1 MSVES
6 PAADSPI
13 LLTGGET
20 SAEFQEIRRRLE
32 EYERLLDIGVQL
44 TGTLEL
50 STILNLALVRAE
62 EVCRAETS
70 SIWEVDEERRELF
83 FRVVRGRTA
92 EEIRHVRIPCGVGIA
107 GTVARTG
114 QPELVNDVAAD
125 PRWRGDF
132 QAGFRTR
139 ALLAVPLVAH
149 GTIIGVLQL
158 LNPVGKERFSP
169 DDLRRMQLFAG
180 MLAHPLQNARLYQ
193 ARRRQ
198 FMETVLAWAE
208 AIERKDP
215 YTGGHV
221 RRVTGYSLLLGAELR
236 LVADDMEEL
245 WLASTLHD
253 VGKIFV
259 SDAILGKPAPLTP
272 EETVVMNAH
281 PVDGEHILAGVK
293 DLRRVLA
300 GVRNHHERFDG
311 RGYPDGLKGEEIP
324 LAARIIAVA
333 DTFDAMTT
341 SRPYRQGLG
350 REQAAREIAAG
361 AGTQFCPQVV
371 AAFLAL
377 FDAGRYDLDLAE
389 ALWQPFVTAFE

>member
-1 MSVES
+1 MSVETVPGVRTL
-6 PAADSPI
+6 PAGQS
-13 LLTGGET
+13 

-50 STILNLALVRAE
+50 ATILNLALVRAE

-70 SIWEVDEERRELF
+70 SIWELDEERRELF

-92 EEIRHVRIPCGVGIA
+92 DEIRHIRIPCGEGIA
-107 GTVARTG
+107 GAVAKSG
-114 QPELVNDVAAD
+114 EPALINDVTAD

-139 ALLAVPLVAH
+139 ALLAVPLIAH
-149 GTIIGVLQL
+149 GSIIGVLQL
-158 LNPVGKERFSP
+158 LNPVGKDQFSQ

-221 RRVTGYSLLLGAELR
+221 RRVTRYSLLLGAELH
-236 LVADDMEEL
+236 LVADDLEEL
-245 WLASTLHD
+245 WLAATLHD

-272 EETVVMNAH
+272 EETAVMNAH

-300 GVRNHHERFDG
+300 GVRNHHERWDG
-311 RGYPDGLKGEEIP
+311 RGYPDGLQGEEIP

-341 SRPYRQGLG
+341 SRPYRRGLD
-350 REQAAREIAAG
+350 RDQAAREIG
-361 AGTQFCPQVV
+361 NSAGTQFCPQVV
-371 AAFLAL
+371 AAFLSL
-377 FDAGRYDLDLAE
+377 FQTGRFNLDLAE
-389 ALWQPFVTAFE
+389 ALWQPFEPSLD